1 MARKAEE
8 RIKYFEF
15 MRMSIKNYRLVP
27 IRQGV
32 SWVGVQMLR
41 PAPDLLSIIISGETK
56 KDPTSLMLDGAAVMR
71 CLASIP
77 RFFP

>member
-8 RIKYFEF
+8 RIKYLEF

-32 SWVGVQMLR
+32 NWVGVQMLR
-41 PAPDLLSIIISGETK
+41 PAPDLLSIIISGETN
-56 KDPTSLMLDGAAVMR
+56 KDPTSLTLHGTAVML
-71 CLASIP
+71 CHVSKQC
-77 RFFP
+77 FFP